1 MKMVKLLQNINKIYF
16 LQSTSVSTLNIM
28 VGDIIICRY
37 REVGIGEKVRQFKG
51 KCISISRTGNNKRV
65 VLRNVFGETAAEY
78 SFYLSSN
85 RIIELL
91 RINLRV
97 RSTKKKLYYLRYKP
111 IGQSKVK

>member
-1 MKMVKLLQNINKIYF
+1 MMAKLLQNINKIYF
-16 LQSTSVSTLNIM
+16 LQSTLGSSLNIT

-65 VLRNVFGETAAEY
+65 ILRNVFGETAAEY
-78 SFYLSSN
+78 AFYLSSN

-91 RINLRV
+91 RINFQK
-97 RSTKKKLYYLRYKP
+97 RSAKNKLYYLRYKP